1 MDIHRDTGHRAT
13 PTSRGHDVSFSP
25 VTRRTAPDP
34 VQLQA
39 SYYRG
44 ELVAAYLYLPAA
56 HPRRSVRCED
66 AGDGLIVDIGADGRP
81 IGIDI
86 SAPSLA
92 TAARINLVLA
102 AWGLPPVPEHDLGP
116 LKAA

>member
-1 MDIHRDTGHRAT
+1 MDSHRDTGHRAT
-13 PTSRGHDVSFSP
+13 PTSRGDDVSFSP

-56 HPRRSVRCED
+56 HPRQSVRCED